1 MPSYKI
7 HPTAVR
13 GGAAEIINGLHD
25 PPCVQSGGKESERLQ
40 FYPALKGGGQI

>member
-13 GGAAEIINGLHD
+13 GGAAEIIIGLYD
-25 PPCVQSGGKESERLQ
+25 PLYLQSDGKESERLE
-40 FYPALKGGGQI
+40 FYPC